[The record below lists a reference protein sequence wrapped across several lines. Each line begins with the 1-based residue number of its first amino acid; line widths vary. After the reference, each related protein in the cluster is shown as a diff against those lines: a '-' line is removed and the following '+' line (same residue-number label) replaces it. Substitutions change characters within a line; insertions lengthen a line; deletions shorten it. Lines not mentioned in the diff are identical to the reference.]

1 MCDDLSAQMCSNI
14 AIIFTLKYV
23 LSLMFCSE
31 GLLSEVRRDEDR
43 P

>member
-1 MCDDLSAQMCSNI
+1 MCDELSAQMCSNI
-14 AIIFTLKYV
+14 AIIFTLTYV
-23 LSLMFCSE
+23 LSLMFSSQ